1 MNKKVLIFEDDSAT
15 AEFSGIIADQLG
27 FDVAYR
33 TKTNN
38 VLDDVMQE
46 KPDLII
52 MDNWI
57 PGEGGVASIN
67 MLKQNER
74 TKQIPIIFYSANT
87 DFANL
92 AQSTKADAFLSKPFD
107 IEDFESIIQ
116 ALIPDSKK

>member
-107 IEDFESIIQ
+107 IQDFESIIQ

>member
-57 PGEGGVASIN
+57 PGKGGVASIN

-107 IEDFESIIQ
+107 IQDFESIIQ